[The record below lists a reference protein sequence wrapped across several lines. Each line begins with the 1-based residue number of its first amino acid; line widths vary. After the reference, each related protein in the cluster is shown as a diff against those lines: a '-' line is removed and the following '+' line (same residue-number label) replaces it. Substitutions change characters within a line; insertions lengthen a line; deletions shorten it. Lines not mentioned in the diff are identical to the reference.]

1 MPFNPKEFQKSINQE
16 LILLKDRV
24 KNLIEI
30 DGVNHH
36 GEDGNYRE
44 VVLRNIIRKRLPNNI
59 SIGTGFV
66 LNKID
71 GAIKR
76 TTQIDILIYDNSY
89 PLLFK
94 EGDFIITTPQS
105 VKAIIEVK
113 TTIVNSDL
121 NEILEKS
128 KDNYNLITKNG
139 GEIFNGVF
147 SYNYKY
153 NNLFDK
159 RNKRNKKLTPTIK
172 NSLKNTNGKVNHI
185 SLGQNI
191 FIKYWDKEYIDSITD
206 DEIKNT
212 IRQNCS
218 TDFFNIYQLENL
230 SFAYFI
236 SNLIYWVTDK
246 DIDEQSW
253 FMFPIDSPN
262 GKENSRISQ
271 CCIPCEDT

>member
-1 MPFNPKEFQKSINQE
+1 MPFNPKEFQKSINRE

-71 GAIKR
+71 NNIKR

-94 EGDFIITTPQS
+94 EGDFIIITPKS
-105 VKAIIEVK
+105 VRAIIEVK
-113 TTIVNSDL
+113 TNIRNTEL
-121 NEILEKS
+121 NNILEKA
-128 KDNYNLITKNG
+128 KKNYDLIVDDTS
-139 GEIFNGVF
+139 EIFNGIF
-147 SYNYKY
+147 SYNYED
-153 NNLFDK
+153 NILNRRSDELSS
-159 RNKRNKKLTPTIK
+159 TIS
-172 NSLKNTNGKVNHI
+172 NALINCNGKVNHI
-185 SLGQNI
+185 SLGKKF

-218 TDFFNIYQLENL
+218 TDFFNIYELENL